1 MPTNFPAPLTPA
13 QLDELFPKERTKPIK
28 DGAFE
33 VGLVLG
39 GTVSAGAYTGG
50 VLDFLIEALD
60 AWTKAKE
67 EDRPEAPRHEVV
79 ISTIAGTSGGG
90 INGAMLLRAA
100 SFGFT
105 HGPTDA
111 NPFYNA
117 WNKGVDLLRLL
128 SADPEKDVAG
138 FGSVLNC
145 TAIDQQAQHT
155 IEYIGPQLGVGGSP
169 ARRSYFADPLRHFMM
184 IGNVT
189 GIPYKIALKG
199 QTGLAHEMIAHADY
213 ERFALT
219 VPGGVPALPGSRP
232 DEFALSANS
241 PINWDRIKGAAL
253 ATSAFPMALRARALN
268 RPLEVFGYRF
278 AVVPN
283 DTGPADVVQ
292 LIPKWEALTGD
303 KPPPWVVPFVNVDG
317 GTVNNE
323 PLDVVRMALAG
334 YAGRNDRDGA
344 TADRAVVLVDPFT
357 DPEALGPSAVPS
369 ALQLLFPFIMA
380 LVFQSRFKP
389 VDLALAT
396 ADNVYSRFLVAPM
409 RPGSDPAKP
418 IVGYKAIASG
428 GLGGFLGFLDA
439 RFTDYDFRLGR
450 RNAYEFLKSEFALPE
465 NNPLFQAPNWTPKH
479 RQDYA
484 TMYQG
489 KKYLQLIPLMP
500 NLPEPPMPSPWPV
513 LDRMPDWLS
522 DAIDKRLDVIY
533 SSVLDGLASASWL
546 MRQVISAYA
555 WAGWKAGGR
564 SFLRDKALS
573 AIEEALKSQGL
584 LRQ

>member
-1 MPTNFPAPLTPA
+1 
-13 QLDELFPKERTKPIK
+13 
-28 DGAFE
+28 
-33 VGLVLG
+33 
-39 GTVSAGAYTGG
+39 
-50 VLDFLIEALD
+50 
-60 AWTKAKE
+60 
-67 EDRPEAPRHEVV
+67 
-79 ISTIAGTSGGG
+79 
-90 INGAMLLRAA
+90 
-100 SFGFT
+100 
-105 HGPTDA
+105 
-111 NPFYNA
+111 
-117 WNKGVDLLRLL
+117 
-128 SADPEKDVAG
+128 
-138 FGSVLNC
+138 
-145 TAIDQQAQHT
+145 
-155 IEYIGPQLGVGGSP
+155 
-169 ARRSYFADPLRHFMM
+169 
-184 IGNVT
+184 
-189 GIPYKIALKG
+189 
-199 QTGLAHEMIAHADY
+199 
-213 ERFALT
+213 
-219 VPGGVPALPGSRP
+219 
-232 DEFALSANS
+232 
-241 PINWDRIKGAAL
+241 
-253 ATSAFPMALRARALN
+253 MALRARALN

-573 AIEEALKSQGL
+573 AIEDALKSQGL